1 MFSTLCMKLSCLALY
16 FVVMGLSGLIVGC
29 NYQLEGTNPR
39 LPSGAATLAI
49 IPIQNRTFQ
58 SGLETRLMRHLR
70 QLLRNNSSVHLS
82 SLQEADLILDIKLKS
97 LNTKQTSVSA
107 DGATVALQ
115 LALEGTVTLNNRK
128 DSNLLWR
135 EKELNARG
143 VLLYE
148 KGETSKGLTGSTI
161 GRGLDEV
168 TSDFAKRVYE
178 RIFFSF

>member
-1 MFSTLCMKLSCLALY
+1 MGLTSGMKRSCLVIYCALL
-16 FVVMGLSGLIVGC
+16 GLSGVMIGC
-29 NYQLEGTNPR
+29 NYQLEGTNPQ
-39 LPSGAATLAI
+39 LPSGAATIAI

-82 SLQEADLILDIKLKS
+82 SLQEADLILDIQLQS
-97 LNTKQTSVSA
+97 LDTKQTSVSA

-115 LALEGTVTLNNRK
+115 LALQGSVTLNHRKNRQ
-128 DSNLLWR
+128 LLWR

-168 TSDFAKRVYE
+168 TSAFAKRIYE
-178 RIFFSF
+178 RIFFRF